1 MSIDP
6 LPPPPSHRPLLTRS
20 QSDNPL
26 ADGPPPNRLPS
37 MLSKKRHST
46 HIVADETLT
55 PSPSPSPSSILRPSR
70 PTRVGAPPVAL
81 SRSRSAKVKI
91 SSRPRT
97 ATGSMEDVTP
107 WELYPAPGDELGSR
121 CVVIAESSSQNLSRA
136 STSMRPSSSGG
147 RPSGR
152 TFADHLRRRKSTGS
166 KTPAKNPVGS
176 NFAPFRLQSSASAG
190 PLGVE
195 SFPKT
200 SHSVAPSNSHRNH
213 PHNVSK
219 PPSSSGAYKPSQNP
233 TLTPPVPPV
242 PTAWSGV
249 VHAGPFV
256 APPSA
261 SQSRSSPDQ
270 QGGKGKGKAAK
281 FSTADRTVLEEL
293 KRSLN
298 ARAAQFVVKN
308 GSCGSGKSASA
319 TGSGISWGASGLG
332 AVGVFNGKKHHP
344 FGKDEIPYP
353 RCYEKDVLDLDIWD
367 THFCRQICESLTWH
381 VFEKPPTKVLDIGC
395 GTGAWILECARTW
408 RDCHFVGLDCVPLHP
423 DLLRVGSSDLA
434 HRITWTQSNFL
445 DYLPFPNEEF
455 DFVHIK
461 RIALGVPEDKWDH
474 LFEEIVRVM
483 KPGAAFE
490 MIEEDLFFPG
500 CILDGDE
507 DRDSDFGSETRSF
520 DEPHRRF
527 SGQGLRSTPRN
538 GSWFGR
544 KSEEV
549 GSPLST
555 NSSPSLLPTGSTSG
569 ASNYSAPVTPPS
581 MTLPLP
587 LLPMSNTAIIED
599 DEDEMALYTIRDRSE
614 PRKSL
619 TPPSPPAS
627 LEQRLTAPSTFNATA
642 SQHRRNSD
650 ERLVTRS
657 PTIFGAS
664 RSKRPSTSTGIE
676 GRRSPGKAAVSP
688 FLTRSLPKEPP
699 NPRDHSLLE
708 TIYKEMQASRFINTS
723 PLSLLPNA
731 LGLHFKDVRSQPPIR
746 FAFPPLRPK
755 QTPQEEDSDSDPDEE
770 ARNAINPYPAQRL
783 QSVSQTSTESS
794 QEDRWVSA
802 QSLLLKTSAY
812 VSLDESRLAGFSPR
826 TSSAVTKSP
835 PSRTIPLSDDTAP
848 VNPARLLQGKG
859 LPNSN
864 LNIDVQA
871 LNLNLA
877 LRAAEI
883 LGCSEEMWE
892 CVLQYQREAR
902 RTRKDGASRN
912 VLKMRSKSVD
922 AARHRQNKRSS
933 VGGWSEPEDPI
944 TLLEDLTRE
953 EFEGLLIRFDLD
965 MQDHMALGSQMEE
978 RFSWS
983 VSPSPPSVERKAF
996 DAAWERWCKWDEE
1009 QRNRP
1014 PPRGSRPTSLILTN
1028 PIDVSRMNHN
1038 ECKLPARDQT
1048 LLSRGFPARLPETR
1062 GTPSQRSSTP
1072 RTDTTAPTKRL
1083 SRILGVFV
1091 AWKAEESGPES

>member
-1 MSIDP
+1 
-6 LPPPPSHRPLLTRS
+6 
-20 QSDNPL
+20 
-26 ADGPPPNRLPS
+26 
-37 MLSKKRHST
+37 
-46 HIVADETLT
+46 
-55 PSPSPSPSSILRPSR
+55 
-70 PTRVGAPPVAL
+70 
-81 SRSRSAKVKI
+81 
-91 SSRPRT
+91 
-97 ATGSMEDVTP
+97 
-107 WELYPAPGDELGSR
+107 
-121 CVVIAESSSQNLSRA
+121 
-136 STSMRPSSSGG
+136 MRPSSSGG

-166 KTPAKNPVGS
+166 KTSVKNPVGN

-190 PLGVE
+190 PLSTE
-195 SFPKT
+195 PFRKT
-200 SHSVAPSNSHRNH
+200 SHSVLPSNSHYNPSRN
-213 PHNVSK
+213 VLKS
-219 PPSSSGAYKPSQNP
+219 PSSSGAYKPSQNP
-233 TLTPPVPPV
+233 ILTPPVPPV
-242 PTAWSGV
+242 PTAWSSV

-261 SQSRSSPDQ
+261 SQSRSSPNQ
-270 QGGKGKGKAAK
+270 QGGKGKDKAAK

-308 GSCGSGKSASA
+308 GSCGSGKSASG

-353 RCYEKDVLDLDIWD
+353 RCYEKNVLDLDIWD

-423 DLLRVGSSDLA
+423 DLLQVGSSDLA

-445 DYLPFPNEEF
+445 DFLPFPNEEF

-507 DRDSDFGSETRSF
+507 DHDSDFGSEIRSF
-520 DEPHRRF
+520 DEPRRRF
-527 SGQGLRSTPRN
+527 SGQSLIPPPEMARGCDHDIEDDTDSTRQ
-538 GSWFGR
+538 SCSSSACGR

-569 ASNYSAPVTPPS
+569 ASNYSAPATPPG

-587 LLPMSNTAIIED
+587 LIPMSNTAIIED
-599 DEDEMALYTIRDRSE
+599 DEDEMTLNTIRSRSE

-619 TPPSPPAS
+619 SPPTPPAS
-627 LEQRLTAPSTFNATA
+627 PPNSKLPPDTVKPLPPLPKHQSRRSTAPSIFMTTA
-642 SQHRRNSD
+642 NQYQTSRDSD
-650 ERLVTRS
+650 ERLPTRS
-657 PTIFGAS
+657 PTIFGGG

-676 GRRSPGKAAVSP
+676 GRRSPGKAGISP

-708 TIYKEMQASRFINTS
+708 TIYKEMQGSRFINMS

-746 FAFPPLRPK
+746 FAFPPLQPR

-770 ARNAINPYPAQRL
+770 ARNAINPYPAQRPHL
-783 QSVSQTSTESS
+783 DSQTSTESS

-812 VSLDESRLAGFSPR
+812 VSLDDSRLAGFSPR

-835 PSRTIPLSDDTAP
+835 PSKIVLLSDDTAP
-848 VNPARLLQGKG
+848 VNSARLLQGNA

-902 RTRKDGASRN
+902 RRRKDEASRN

-922 AARHRQNKRSS
+922 AARHRHNKRPNI
-933 VGGWSEPEDPI
+933 GGWSEREDPI

-953 EFEGLLIRFDLD
+953 EFEGLLTHFDLD

-978 RFSWS
+978 RFSW
-983 VSPSPPSVERKAF
+983 
-996 DAAWERWCKWDEE
+996 WCKWDEE

-1014 PPRGSRPTSLILTN
+1014 PPRESRPRSLILTN

-1038 ECKLPARDQT
+1038 ECKFPTRDQI
-1048 LLSRGFPARLPETR
+1048 LVSRGFPARRLETR
-1062 GTPSQRSSTP
+1062 GNTLQRSSTP
-1072 RTDTTAPTKRL
+1072 LTDATAPTKRL
-1083 SRILGVFV
+1083 SRILGIFV
-1091 AWKAEESGPES
+1091 AWKAEESVLEP

>member
-1 MSIDP
+1 MS
-6 LPPPPSHRPLLTRS
+6 
-20 QSDNPL
+20 
-26 ADGPPPNRLPS
+26 
-37 MLSKKRHST
+37 
-46 HIVADETLT
+46 
-55 PSPSPSPSSILRPSR
+55 SPSPSPSSILRPSR

-121 CVVIAESSSQNLSRA
+121 CVAIAEFSPQNPPRV

-152 TFADHLRRRKSTGS
+152 SFADHLRRRKSTGS

-190 PLGVE
+190 PLGTE
-195 SFPKT
+195 SCPKT
-200 SHSVAPSNSHRNH
+200 SRSVPLSNSTRNNF
-213 PHNVSK
+213 PRS
-219 PPSSSGAYKPSQNP
+219 PPSSGAFKASQ
-233 TLTPPVPPV
+233 TPIPAPPIPPV

-256 APPSA
+256 APSSS
-261 SQSRSSPDQ
+261 SQSHSSAVQ
-270 QGGKGKGKAAK
+270 QGVKTKDKAAK

-293 KRSLN
+293 KRNLN

-308 GSCGSGKSASA
+308 GSCGSGKSPSGAS
-319 TGSGISWGASGLG
+319 SGISWGATGLG

-395 GTGAWILECARTW
+395 GSGAWILECARTW

-423 DLLRVGSSDLA
+423 DLLQVGSSDLA

-445 DYLPFPNEEF
+445 DFLPFPNEEF

-507 DRDSDFGSETRSF
+507 DRDSDFGSENHSF
-520 DEPHRRF
+520 DEPRRRF
-527 SGQGLRSTPRN
+527 SGQALVPPPETSRSSDHDMEEDTD
-538 GSWFGR
+538 STHQSCSSSASGR

-555 NSSPSLLPTGSTSG
+555 NSSPSLLPTCSTSG
-569 ASNYSAPVTPPS
+569 TSNYSAPVTPPS

-599 DEDEMALYTIRDRSE
+599 DEDEMALNTLRYRSE
-614 PRKSL
+614 PQKSL
-619 TPPSPPAS
+619 SPPTPPAS
-627 LEQRLTAPSTFNATA
+627 SQSSTAVLNTVKPLPPLPPHQSSRRSTAPSTFKTTA
-642 SQHRRNSD
+642 NQYRTPQRSD
-650 ERLVTRS
+650 ERLATRS
-657 PTIFGAS
+657 PTIFSAG
-664 RSKRPSTSTGIE
+664 RSKRPATSSGIA
-676 GRRSPGKAAVSP
+676 GRRSPATAGVSP

-699 NPRDHSLLE
+699 NPRNHTLLE
-708 TIYKEMQASRFINTS
+708 TIYKEMQASRFINLS
-723 PLSLLPNA
+723 PLSILPNA

-755 QTPQEEDSDSDPDEE
+755 QAPPESDSDSDPDEE

-783 QSVSQTSTESS
+783 HLVSRTSTESS

-812 VSLDESRLAGFSPR
+812 VSLDDSRIAGFSPR
-826 TSSAVTKSP
+826 AFSAVAKSP
-835 PSRTIPLSDDTAP
+835 YSKTVPLPDDTAA
-848 VNPARLLQGKG
+848 VNSARLLQGST

-864 LNIDVQA
+864 LSIDVQA

-902 RTRKDGASRN
+902 RTRKDVASSKN

-922 AARHRQNKRSS
+922 AARHRHNKRSS
-933 VGGWSEPEDPI
+933 MSGWSEPEDAV
-944 TLLEDLTRE
+944 TQLEDLTRE

-983 VSPSPPSVERKAF
+983 ASPSPPSVERKAF

-1009 QRNRP
+1009 QRTRP

-1028 PIDVSRMNHN
+1028 PIDVSRMNQS
-1038 ECKLPARDQT
+1038 ERKLPARDQP
-1048 LLSRGFPARLPETR
+1048 LDSRGFPARRPETR
-1062 GTPSQRSSTP
+1062 GSTSTP
-1072 RTDTTAPTKRL
+1072 RNDTTAPTKRL

-1091 AWKAEESGPES
+1091 AWKADESGSES